1 MIDAVQLEEARRRI
15 GEIFPARGDHLLL
28 QLHHHAGNGTKFDAT
43 FYDRA
48 PILDVSL
55 NREYA
60 RTLVTAL
67 GNWKPDK
74 VARLLQ
80 RVHFSDGTVAS
91 INSIWVLN
99 YMPPGG
105 ITVAMLE
112 DADVALAEVKA
123 GDNGEPVREMIRATD
138 RCATPAEEDWHVRR
152 WIAS

>member
-1 MIDAVQLEEARRRI
+1 MNAQLEEARQRMDA
-15 GEIFPARGDHLLL
+15 IFPTRGDLILF
-28 QLHHHAGNGTKFDAT
+28 QLRHFAETGQKFDAT

-48 PILDVSL
+48 PILDVGL

-74 VARLLQ
+74 IAHLLK
-80 RVHFSDGTVAS
+80 RIHFDDGTVVR
-91 INSIWVLN
+91 IGDIWVLN

-105 ITVAMLE
+105 ITIAMLE
-112 DADVALAEVKA
+112 NADIVLAEVKA
-123 GDNGEPVREMIRATD
+123 GNNDETVREMIRTTY